1 MTLTKQKHA
10 KIRREFIYTR
20 EDFEFI
26 RKLVYEVCGISLSD
40 VKEDMVYSRLAR
52 RLRILGIPTFKEYCQ
67 YLDNNQDIELSNAIN
82 AITTNLTHFFRE
94 NHHFETLK
102 KDVLPK
108 LVIKKPRGNR
118 LRIWSAGCSTGE
130 EPYSIAMTVREAIPT
145 IKQWDAKI
153 LATDLDSNC
162 IEHCKAGVYDIKRI
176 EPVADNLVKKW
187 FTELPNN
194 PNKVQISSE
203 LAADITFKELNLMNH
218 WPIKGPFDVI
228 FCRNVVIYFDKPT
241 QQRLYQRFYNLL
253 APGGMLFL
261 GHSEQ
266 LGEFQK
272 HFEALGKTSFR
283 KIGKS
288 WHSNAII

>member
-1 MTLTKQKHA
+1 MTQTKQKHA

-283 KIGKS
+283 KIG
-288 WHSNAII
+288 